1 MCRELDRQRALLL
14 LEKLRSAQWEQL
26 PSEVRLLEATHRN
39 LVVHGN
45 VEQMSRVFATATL
58 GDVIQTTRHCM
69 RKMEQS
75 ASSAVQRVVK
85 MVPPA

>member
-26 PSEVRLLEATHRN
+26 PSEHRLLEAMHRH
-39 LVVHGN
+39 LVEPGN